1 MRGANERQT
10 KRARRLRQADND
22 AEALLWSE
30 LRGRRLNGFKFVRQ
44 LPLGPYFAD
53 FGCRDERL
61 VVEVDGSQ
69 HANRSG
75 DIRRDE
81 YMVATG
87 WSVVRFWNMQIFN
100 DRPSVLETIV
110 AILEKRLLG
119 EVRTADLTSIPAK
132 RQLEAEAE
140 HMRAIAV

>member
-110 AILEKRLLG
+110 AFLEKRLLG

-140 HMRAIAV
+140 QMRAIAV

>member
-30 LRGRRLNGFKFVRQ
+30 LRGRHLNGFKFVRQ

-69 HANRSG
+69 HANRSS

-81 YMVATG
+81 NMVATG

-110 AILEKRLLG
+110 AFLEKRLLG

-140 HMRAIAV
+140 QMRAIAV